1 MDWLKSSLNGFVDVC
16 RRSLDLIICRCLR
29 IGVPFWKTTVF
40 DEGGFE
46 YCNNY
51 ILEETGF
58 VEKALAELSGLY
70 REGMKCLRCGC
81 TSQTDG

>member
-1 MDWLKSSLNGFVDVC
+1 M
-16 RRSLDLIICRCLR
+16 
-29 IGVPFWKTTVF
+29 TVF